1 MIDPRTALMT
11 VPGAARLVES
21 ITAINHRA
29 HQLASVL
36 DRLGPALDDLSV
48 LLEHTQRIAES
59 AEGINRH
66 AAGIDRHA
74 EGINRSAELI
84 AAHSGKIATSLP
96 TVERLAHVLD
106 PSREPSTG
114 WAGSSTTCRSAAA
127 DARMTLAPCPE
138 PGRTGRC
145 PEGHQEA
152 GKT

>member
-11 VPGAARLVES
+11 VPGAATLVES

-29 HQLASVL
+29 HQLASVV

-48 LLEHTQRIAES
+48 LLKHTQRIAES
-59 AEGINRH
+59 GPEGINRH

-84 AAHSGKIATSLP
+84 ATHSGKIATSLP

-106 PSREPSTG
+106 PLEGTVDRLGRFVDHLPQRRRG
-114 WAGSSTTCRSAAA
+114 RPD
-127 DARMTLAPCPE
+127 DARAL
-138 PGRTGRC
+138 PG
-145 PEGHQEA
+145 A
-152 GKT
+152 GADRPVP